1 MHKTIQ
7 RQTLVPA
14 GMTGLRLDQAAVQL
28 MQDFSRE
35 QIKAWIEVAELVC
48 NGVGAKASQR
58 VNEGDCIELITTLA
72 DRTLDIPEDL
82 PLNIVYQDEQ
92 ILVIDKPAGWVVH
105 PGAGN
110 RQGTLLNALLHHDPA
125 LAELPRAGIVHR
137 LDKDTSGLLVVARTA
152 KAQASLINQ
161 LKDRSLRRCY
171 QALVY
176 GITPVEGEVDAPVG
190 RHPHDRVRMG
200 VVASGKPALTRYHRL
215 ASYSGCSHLQL
226 RLATGRTHQIR
237 VHMTHLGFPLLGD
250 PVYRQRKG
258 PAFPLALQRVIG
270 LLGRQALHACELGLI
285 HPDSGEYMS
294 WQSDLPQDMQDLLRA
309 LQTES
314 WLSFPDQTS

>member
-14 GMTGLRLDQAAVQL
+14 DMTGLRLDQVAARL

-35 QIKAWIEVAELVC
+35 QIKGWIAVAELIC
-48 NGVGAKASQR
+48 NGQSAKASQR
-58 VNEGDCIELITTLA
+58 VHEGDCIELATTLT
-72 DRTLDIPEDL
+72 DRTQDVAEDL
-82 PLNIVYQDEQ
+82 PLNIVYQDEHV
-92 ILVIDKPAGWVVH
+92 LVIDKPAGWVVH

-110 RQGTLLNALLHHDPA
+110 RQGTLLNALLHFDPG

-152 KAQASLINQ
+152 KAQSSLIEQ
-161 LKDRSLRRCY
+161 LKDRSLHRCY
-171 QALVY
+171 QAFVY
-176 GITPVEGEVDAPVG
+176 GVTPAEGQVDAPVG
-190 RHPHDRVRMG
+190 RHPHDRLRMD
-200 VVASGKPALTRYHRL
+200 VVAGGKPALTRYRQL
-215 ASYSGCSHLQL
+215 ASFSGCSHLEL

-258 PAFPLALQRVIG
+258 PALPLALQQVIG
-270 LLGRQALHACELGLI
+270 HLGRQALHACELGLI
-285 HPDSGEYMS
+285 HPGSGEYLS
-294 WQSDLPQDMQDLLRA
+294 WQSALPQDMQALLLA
-309 LQTES
+309 LKTGS
-314 WLSFPDQTS
+314 WLSFPD